1 MQGFRPFSGKGH
13 RIGGDEKRAD
23 DLDDGDV
30 QLVTTDMDSGIL
42 HSYIRRLD
50 NLKVVTSG
58 WMHSLQKNDKEAPFQ
73 CLNDLDHLM
82 FHIVGVVSQIEAR
95 SLDSQSARSIVETA
109 EHDFARLR
117 LEVSPFISGGP
128 MDTDAQG
135 NDTQGSNATQDA
147 RGSAVDTQG
156 SSTEQMPGADG
167 VEELF
172 ADLLNDV
179 EGNDAKGQ
187 GKGNGEPDRDDP
199 FEGLDGDETGNFIKD
214 GEHRAIEY
222 GASVSMMM
230 SFGVDDDAEWPEKD
244 ADLKLLDGLNH
255 RLQKRQKYNRKRLH
269 VGSGERPRKKKAK

>member
-13 RIGGDEKRAD
+13 RIGGDEKGAD

-30 QLVTTDMDSGIL
+30 QLVTTDMDSGVL
-42 HSYIRRLD
+42 HSYKKRLD

-58 WMHSLQKNDKEAPFQ
+58 WMHSLQKNDKSPFQ
-73 CLNDLDHLM
+73 CLSDLDHFT
-82 FHIVGVVSQIEAR
+82 FHIVEVVSKIESR
-95 SLDSQSARSIVETA
+95 SLDSQSALSIVETA
-109 EHDFARLR
+109 EQDFARLR
-117 LEVSPFISGGP
+117 LEVSPLISGGP

-167 VEELF
+167 VEEFF

-187 GKGNGEPDRDDP
+187 GKGNREPDRDDP
-199 FEGLDGDETGNFIKD
+199 FEGIWK
-214 GEHRAIEY
+214 I
-222 GASVSMMM
+222 SMMM
-230 SFGVDDDAEWPEKD
+230 MS
-244 ADLKLLDGLNH
+244 
-255 RLQKRQKYNRKRLH
+255 
-269 VGSGERPRKKKAK
+269 

>member
-1 MQGFRPFSGKGH
+1 MIARIRVYNVHASVRGYNVCVSFFIHARLETTTLIRTSKSLKFGLLFMQGFRPFSG
-13 RIGGDEKRAD
+13 IGRKICGDEKRPD
-23 DLDDGDV
+23 DLDDDDV
-30 QLVTTDMDSGIL
+30 QLVTPDMDSDVRQSL
-42 HSYIRRLD
+42 IRRLD

-58 WMHSLQKNDKEAPFQ
+58 WMHSLQKNDKSPFE
-73 CLNDLDHLM
+73 CLNDLDHFT
-82 FHIVGVVSQIEAR
+82 FHVVEVVSKLESR
-95 SLDSQSARSIVETA
+95 GLDAQSARSIVEAA
-109 EHDFARLR
+109 EQDFARLR

-187 GKGNGEPDRDDP
+187 GQGNSEPTFDDV
-199 FEGLDGDETGNFIKD
+199 FS
-214 GEHRAIEY
+214 RSAQ
-222 GASVSMMM
+222 
-230 SFGVDDDAEWPEKD
+230 
-244 ADLKLLDGLNH
+244 
-255 RLQKRQKYNRKRLH
+255 R
-269 VGSGERPRKKKAK
+269 